1 MEALII
7 KPANAEEA
15 MLLKS
20 MVKKMKVKY
29 TVVDDD
35 DKEDYALVR
44 AMLAVK
50 DSKIVSKEAIM
61 KKLSR

>member
-29 TVVDDD
+29 TVVDDEA
-35 DKEDYALVR
+35 KEDYALVR

-50 DSKIVSKEAIM
+50 DSKIVSKEAVM
-61 KKLSR
+61 KKLSK